1 MKKLLM
7 LSVLLALCMFAVPVL
22 AQPEVGFTLSKTC
35 VMGFV
40 KAGEDATFSV
50 IFANTGDV
58 DLIVVFDEDLTGTD
72 CPAIAGTPVTVQPG
86 NSLTC
91 QVTKTADT
99 DTSTSRV
106 DNTVNAHITLPE
118 STGMSLYWDESVS
131 ASCHIYGVMS
141 GTKWNDMNADHL
153 RDQSEPVLSGWKIHF
168 YKKDFGGSYT
178 FDGEEVTGADGSYAN
193 DMIRPGFQYAVCEVL
208 EPTYVQTY
216 PNVMAAGYVDCT
228 QFGSGYGPIGY
239 DIIMSSGEYDTNN
252 NFGNWVPTEG
262 CGYTWGYWKNH
273 NVYSKKDEGT
283 WDKVPPGAEDSQF
296 FDNWADPPVN
306 SDALTW
312 YEILKIPPKKSNA
325 YVILSDQYVAAW
337 LNIQKDVDP
346 ANPAVLGT
354 AMADAESLLTFYS
367 NGNNDPQNPSYIMSM
382 YPPTIPRG
390 ANHFTS
396 DDLAW
401 AMELASMLDQFNR
414 GALAGGPV
422 YCGDKITLF

>member
-1 MKKLLM
+1 MKKLL
-7 LSVLLALCMFAVPVL
+7 LLCVLLALYMFAAPVL
-22 AQPEVGFTLSKTC
+22 AQPPPIVLTKTC
-35 VMGFV
+35 ATPIV
-40 KAGEDATFSV
+40 KVGEDAIFDVTFINHAGEDMYVRFTEALTGSHCPES
-50 IFANTGDV
+50 GDV
-58 DLIVVFDEDLTGTD
+58 RINEGLSLLCQAIVPLTVG
-72 CPAIAGTPVTVQPG
+72 G
-86 NSLTC
+86 
-91 QVTKTADT
+91 
-99 DTSTSRV
+99 STV
-106 DNTVNAHITLPE
+106 DNTIEAAATTISGIE
-118 STGMSLYWDESVS
+118 YEQSAS
-131 ASCHIYGVMS
+131 ASCQIYGVMS
-141 GTKWNDMNADHL
+141 GSTWNDPNHNGVWEGAESPM
-153 RDQSEPVLSGWKIHF
+153 SGWKIHF
-168 YKKDFGGSYT
+168 FMADPGGFYTFDREVITDPDGSYT
-178 FDGEEVTGADGSYAN
+178 N
-193 DMIRPGFQYAVCEVL
+193 DMVVPGIQYAVCEVL
-208 EPTYVQTY
+208 EPTYVQAY

-252 NFGNWVPTEG
+252 NFGNWVLTEG